1 MQESN
6 QSDLENKEN
15 MEIQDNIT
23 KIKTRQLGRLMQQLK
38 VINTPQIILDAV
50 EKYWNFFYL
59 DILEETKQGKSGN
72 YDKSNKQA

>member
-6 QSDLENKEN
+6 QSDLESKEN